1 MFSWC
6 RGPCGGLGGLRV
18 ASASEL
24 GPQGGG
30 GHLRRCLGTASKKGE
45 RARHMCGLK
54 KEEFKEAGSWGWRK
68 ELVQGTDEKHSQ
80 RQGWVGP
87 SGLL

>member
-1 MFSWC
+1 
-6 RGPCGGLGGLRV
+6 
-18 ASASEL
+18 
-24 GPQGGG
+24 
-30 GHLRRCLGTASKKGE
+30 
-45 RARHMCGLK
+45 MCGLK

-87 SGLL
+87 GGLL